1 VDTLKTLSVGVGGVS
16 ITWMDWIPWSIRVA
30 VGCASLCYM
39 FYKALN
45 EKRKFEELKEVLPPF
60 VVKMIV
66 TKVMG
71 VLVDQ
76 LKLDRISDYVFK
88 DNNLDE
94 QMKVLRDE
102 LDRVK
107 VKLISI
113 EKELK

>member
-1 VDTLKTLSVGVGGVS
+1 
-16 ITWMDWIPWSIRVA
+16 
-30 VGCASLCYM
+30 
-39 FYKALN
+39 
-45 EKRKFEELKEVLPPF
+45 VLPPF

>member
-1 VDTLKTLSVGVGGVS
+1 
-16 ITWMDWIPWSIRVA
+16 M
-30 VGCASLCYM
+30 
-39 FYKALN
+39 
-45 EKRKFEELKEVLPPF
+45 LPPF

>member
-1 VDTLKTLSVGVGGVS
+1 M
-16 ITWMDWIPWSIRVA
+16 I
-30 VGCASLCYM
+30 
-39 FYKALN
+39 
-45 EKRKFEELKEVLPPF
+45 PPF

-88 DNNLDE
+88 DNNLDK
-94 QMKVLRDE
+94 QIKVLRDE

-107 VKLISI
+107 VKLINI
-113 EKELK
+113 EKDLK

>member
-1 VDTLKTLSVGVGGVS
+1 
-16 ITWMDWIPWSIRVA
+16 M
-30 VGCASLCYM
+30 
-39 FYKALN
+39 
-45 EKRKFEELKEVLPPF
+45 LPPF
-60 VVKMIV
+60 VIKMIV

-102 LDRVK
+102 LDQVK
-107 VKLISI
+107 IKLINI
-113 EKELK
+113 EKDLK

>member
-1 VDTLKTLSVGVGGVS
+1 
-16 ITWMDWIPWSIRVA
+16 M
-30 VGCASLCYM
+30 
-39 FYKALN
+39 
-45 EKRKFEELKEVLPPF
+45 LPPF

-66 TKVMG
+66 SKVMG
-71 VLVDQ
+71 VLVEQ

>member
-1 VDTLKTLSVGVGGVS
+1 
-16 ITWMDWIPWSIRVA
+16 
-30 VGCASLCYM
+30 
-39 FYKALN
+39 
-45 EKRKFEELKEVLPPF
+45 VLPPF
-60 VVKMIV
+60 VIKMIV

-102 LDRVK
+102 LDQVK
-107 VKLISI
+107 IKLINI
-113 EKELK
+113 EKDLK